1 MKPRIDWYKL
11 AGAVLILV
19 SAAVTVYLAYWA
31 WQIWRIWA

>member
-1 MKPRIDWYKL
+1 MKLLDWYKA

-19 SAAVTVYLAYWA
+19 SAAVTVYLACWA